1 MASLLAS
8 VHVPV
13 GDELLEVVRQC
24 LATQI
29 NPPDARLK
37 QLPIEDGQR
46 MCERETGVHHQTA
59 LCIHQA
65 KDSV

>member
-1 MASLLAS
+1 MASLFAL

-13 GDELLEVVRQC
+13 GDELLEKVRQC

-29 NPPDARLK
+29 DPPDARLK

-46 MCERETGVHHQTA
+46 MCERETGVHHQAA
-59 LCIHQA
+59 LCIHQT
-65 KDSV
+65 KNSV